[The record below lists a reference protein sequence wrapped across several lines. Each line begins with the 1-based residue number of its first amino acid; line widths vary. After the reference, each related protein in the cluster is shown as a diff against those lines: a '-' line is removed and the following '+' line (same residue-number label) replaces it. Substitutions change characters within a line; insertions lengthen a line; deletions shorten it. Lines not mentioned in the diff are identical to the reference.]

1 MAESEQALPTTCV
14 ANRASM
20 RFCRSAETR
29 LGRRRLPSSDR
40 DPLELEEEPM
50 KANAI
55 EANAIPPQP
64 DETFFPSARTKA
76 VLSAVLSDDQTNK
89 TRDRERGG
97 DRPRR
102 KPPERVHTPLM
113 LRA

>member
-1 MAESEQALPTTCV
+1 
-14 ANRASM
+14 
-20 RFCRSAETR
+20 
-29 LGRRRLPSSDR
+29 
-40 DPLELEEEPM
+40 M

-76 VLSAVLSDDQTNK
+76 VLVLSDDQTKK
-89 TRDRERGG
+89 TRGHERRG

-102 KPPERVHTPLM
+102 NRPNECTRP
-113 LRA
+113 